1 MGEHTV
7 HKKILIIGGSGLLGN
22 RLFELMRNE
31 NVFATY
37 NSNPIEKGNV
47 LELDASKAA
56 QVESVFRKV
65 SPDVVIHTA
74 AFTDVDGCEREKE
87 KARVVNVNGTRNIVL
102 ESKRHDAKLVYIS
115 TDYVFDGQK
124 GLYKE
129 GDETNP
135 INHYGLTKLQG
146 EEVVK
151 DGCDDFTIARTS
163 VIYGTGRKNF
173 ATWII
178 EELTK
183 GKELTII
190 TDQFVSPT
198 LNTDLAHQILALIEA
213 DVTGVFHTAGAER
226 VSRFEFARQ
235 IAEGFDLDPD
245 LIVQIESRDLN
256 WLAKRPKDS
265 SLDVSKVSRTGKPL
279 KVHNAIETLRG
290 EML

>member
-1 MGEHTV
+1 M
-7 HKKILIIGGSGLLGN
+7 
-22 RLFELMRNE
+22 FELMQEREVSATCNSNPLKKE
-31 NVFATY
+31 NVFQLSITDRTQ
-37 NSNPIEKGNV
+37 IER
-47 LELDASKAA
+47 
-56 QVESVFRKV
+56 VFRKV
-65 SPDVVIHTA
+65 SPAVVIHTA
-74 AFTDVDGCEREKE
+74 AFTNVDGCERERE
-87 KARVVNVNGTRNIVL
+87 KAHLVNVEGTKNVAL

-129 GDETNP
+129 DDETNP
-135 INHYGLTKLQG
+135 INVYGLTKLQG

-151 DGCDDFTIARTS
+151 DECDGFIITRTS

-198 LNTDLAHQILALIEA
+198 LNTDLAHQILALISA

-226 VSRFEFARQ
+226 ISRFEFARR
-235 IAEGFDLDPD
+235 IAEGFNLDPD
-245 LIVQIESRDLN
+245 LIVPIESKDLN

-279 KVHNAIETLRG
+279 KIHNAIKTLKG